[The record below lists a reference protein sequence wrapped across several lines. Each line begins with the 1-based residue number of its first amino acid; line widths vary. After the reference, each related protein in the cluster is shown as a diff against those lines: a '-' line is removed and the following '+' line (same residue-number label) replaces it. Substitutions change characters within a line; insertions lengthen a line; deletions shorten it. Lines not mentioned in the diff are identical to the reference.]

1 MFEFESNGINS
12 KKLATILLALGFAL
26 IMHKGKSEVKNPKK
40 YKPLI
45 SDIKSKYNLVNSIA
59 DKASLVS
66 AKSKIKNSE
75 PEVVNGITVENA
87 IMIDL

>member
-45 SDIKSKYNLVNSIA
+45 SDIKSNAKNGYMLSTTSDIIFTLLNPAISFSIQNA
-59 DKASLVS
+59 E
-66 AKSKIKNSE
+66 KIFIS
-75 PEVVNGITVENA
+75 
-87 IMIDL
+87 

>member
-26 IMHKGKSEVKNPKK
+26 IMHKGKSEVKNQKK